1 MRRPRPRSVKQPG
14 SARASSEA
22 WAVWPVASLYAG
34 LLSAATSYWLVLAV
48 PVVLGAVNDGS
59 SLGSVLPGLVL
70 WSTFMVGGIP
80 YVVANA
86 VGGAV
91 VAVILRT
98 TPGIRSASIAALL
111 IFVGSWVV
119 VTQVWGTMLWR
130 SGDVPWW
137 FLVAGAIP
145 TVIVVACA
153 TALSWVTQNASE
165 PDAIDPPVIS

>member
-1 MRRPRPRSVKQPG
+1 M
-14 SARASSEA
+14 
-22 WAVWPVASLYAG
+22 WPVAGLYASFI
-34 LLSAATSYWLVLAV
+34 SAATSYWLVLAV
-48 PVVLGAVNDGS
+48 PSLLGAVNDGS

-80 YVVANA
+80 YVVVNA

-91 VAVILRT
+91 VAVVARA
-98 TPGIRSASIAALL
+98 TPGTRWATIAALL

-165 PDAIDPPVIS
+165 PDAVGPPVIS